1 MLLSP
6 SAHRGTTTVSTTW
19 QSVTAPLHFH
29 FQLSLTDFD
38 QSARVSCIQFAVENG
53 SKYFDTN
60 YFFFYI
66 EYTCSKFSFVIAD
79 GGTTTS

>member
-1 MLLSP
+1 M
-6 SAHRGTTTVSTTW
+6 
-19 QSVTAPLHFH
+19 
-29 FQLSLTDFD
+29 
-38 QSARVSCIQFAVENG
+38 ARVSCIQFAVENG

-60 YFFFYI
+60 YFFPYI